1 MNSNVIQFACGHCQ
15 SSLTVPS
22 HMAGV
27 AGPCPKCGNHIV
39 SPQPQ
44 EAFEPAP
51 AAIPVAPAAA
61 WPPAPA
67 EQAARPPTG
76 GLPPT
81 WPGMGLNL
89 PPQDPVAAV
98 ASIPAGS
105 SLPRPMQGGN
115 ARDVYPPAPAAAPL
129 IPPPSGPVPWGQ
141 PSSPAQPAPDTGG
154 LPGGYPLHSQ
164 GLRPNAGLPAP
175 GSARGAVLPPPA
187 APVNPVAGLLG
198 QMPGGLPLGG
208 QPGMLTRP
216 QSVGGSRLSLLARQL
231 TTGADGT
238 QGLPVAPAPLST
250 SELPGQAPTTY
261 VAPDG
266 SRNQQASAMLL
277 KQNMRRGLQVS
288 SSPRGGRGKFALVA
302 VLMLGLLGALVW
314 QYRAPLKD
322 IVTQVFPPKPSLPE
336 PGAPPVAGPVPGVDK
351 IVGNPGGATDTE
363 PTTKVLNK
371 TVVARSI
378 PTPEPIQES
387 KSVPPPPVEPV
398 GTPREVAPL
407 RPSTPPGPELMAT
420 TPTRRATAVDDPPA
434 ETEVRPARTVEPAPP
449 PNPLTNSQQ
458 KMVEVGRTNTE
469 PKMAQSIPPAPTPAL
484 GAGPTVKNVPP
495 VCKPALEGLLGF
507 LGAKNWHERLKYTQL
522 ADQIES
528 KVKMYYASTPDGPV
542 DVDEIQY
549 LRHDEDP
556 QVGRGLHAVFVLF
569 SRNWEFG
576 FPIMVEVT
584 PDGARVDWLTFIEF
598 KDDMLNKF
606 LSHYMEERVQF
617 HVGIHRTHY
626 FDDNIPGL
634 DHKEQFAISSPM
646 ENVRG
651 FVFVPKGPP
660 FARSLASTISWD
672 KEASWVVVELQW
684 RKEGNSKW
692 VEMTALPQLNWY
704 SAPAPAAA
712 AADSGSSTGRPVP
725 APPGSVAR

>member
-1 MNSNVIQFACGHCQ
+1 
-15 SSLTVPS
+15 
-22 HMAGV
+22 
-27 AGPCPKCGNHIV
+27 
-39 SPQPQ
+39 
-44 EAFEPAP
+44 
-51 AAIPVAPAAA
+51 
-61 WPPAPA
+61 
-67 EQAARPPTG
+67 
-76 GLPPT
+76 
-81 WPGMGLNL
+81 
-89 PPQDPVAAV
+89 
-98 ASIPAGS
+98 
-105 SLPRPMQGGN
+105 
-115 ARDVYPPAPAAAPL
+115 
-129 IPPPSGPVPWGQ
+129 
-141 PSSPAQPAPDTGG
+141 
-154 LPGGYPLHSQ
+154 
-164 GLRPNAGLPAP
+164 
-175 GSARGAVLPPPA
+175 
-187 APVNPVAGLLG
+187 
-198 QMPGGLPLGG
+198 
-208 QPGMLTRP
+208 
-216 QSVGGSRLSLLARQL
+216 
-231 TTGADGT
+231 
-238 QGLPVAPAPLST
+238 
-250 SELPGQAPTTY
+250 
-261 VAPDG
+261 
-266 SRNQQASAMLL
+266 
-277 KQNMRRGLQVS
+277 
-288 SSPRGGRGKFALVA
+288 
-302 VLMLGLLGALVW
+302 
-314 QYRAPLKD
+314 
-322 IVTQVFPPKPSLPE
+322 
-336 PGAPPVAGPVPGVDK
+336 
-351 IVGNPGGATDTE
+351 
-363 PTTKVLNK
+363 
-371 TVVARSI
+371 
-378 PTPEPIQES
+378 
-387 KSVPPPPVEPV
+387 
-398 GTPREVAPL
+398 
-407 RPSTPPGPELMAT
+407 MAT

-434 ETEVRPARTVEPAPP
+434 ETEVRPARTVETAPP

-458 KMVEVGRTNTE
+458 KMVEVGRANTE

-495 VCKPALEGLLGF
+495 VCKPALDGLLGF

-556 QVGRGLHAVFVLF
+556 QVGRGMHAVFVLF

-606 LSHYMEERVQF
+606 LGHYMEERVQF

-634 DHKEQFAISSPM
+634 DQKEQFAVSSPM

-651 FVFVPKGPP
+651 FVFVPKGTP

-712 AADSGSSTGRPVP
+712 ADSGSPTSRPVP